1 MCLLLSFF
9 FTHTLHTK
17 NHCSTHFL
25 QMDKTT
31 PIEMDVG
38 GGEEMDV
45 EKGGS
50 GGEEGQGSDDQT

>member
-1 MCLLLSFF
+1 
-9 FTHTLHTK
+9 
-17 NHCSTHFL
+17 
-25 QMDKTT
+25 MDKTT